1 MGSIADTLREKI
13 EPLIKEEDLEL
24 VDLEFFAGGPS
35 SVLRIFVDQVGG
47 ITVDRCASLS
57 RKIGDFLDMENLI
70 PHRFTLEVSSPGL
83 DRPLTTSADFKR
95 KIGKKVKVFLK
106 EDIEG
111 KKELVGIIK
120 NLEEED
126 LILLIEA
133 SKSKASEEKE
143 ENVPLKKVAWAK
155 IMLV

>member
-24 VDLEFFAGGPS
+24 VDLEYFAGGPA

-47 ITVDRCASLS
+47 ITVDQCASLS

-106 EDIEG
+106 EDIGE
-111 KKELVGIIK
+111 KKELVGIVRNI
-120 NLEEED
+120 EEEN
-126 LILLIEA
+126 LILLIES

-155 IMLV
+155 IMLA

>member
-1 MGSIADTLREKI
+1 
-13 EPLIKEEDLEL
+13 L
-24 VDLEFFAGGPS
+24 VDLEFFAGGPA

-143 ENVPLKKVAWAK
+143 ENVPLRKVAWAK